1 MERQDTLRVFTHDK
15 GFVFIDGALVE
26 VKFIET
32 KFDYDHSENGM
43 AYFTASHVVRLPDGT
58 NYTVNRYIDVF
69 DSIQKY
75 KDDDPSETEFK
86 ALYGTPCCVVSNVFG
101 RRFRSMAYW
110 TLKNGEP
117 ISKIFELTHFKY
129 NYLSYRFE
137 ADEKPYGTPYVTR
150 EECVSY
156 NDIKVI
162 DKDGN
167 TSLSTGIN
175 KLLQLDE
182 DQKELLGQFE
192 NLLRE
197 MKANDIFLLQDCCQK
212 IMAYNFR
219 NVEGYALDY
228 KAELS
233 EVCVDSGEDPKNF
246 ERADRYGETFKVEGE
261 IEQWGDDNYLFIKRK
276 RKR

>member
-58 NYTVNRYIDVF
+58 NYTVGRYTDVF

-75 KDDDPSETEFK
+75 KDDDPSETELK
-86 ALYGTPCCVVSNVFG
+86 ALCGTPCCVVSNVFG
-101 RRFRSMAYW
+101 RCFRSMAYW

-129 NYLSYRFE
+129 NYLSYKFE

-167 TSLSTGIN
+167 TSLNTGIN
-175 KLLQLDE
+175 KLLQLDD
-182 DQKELLGQFE
+182 DQKELVGQFE

-197 MKANDIFLLQDCCQK
+197 MRDKDIFLLSDCCER
-212 IMAYNFR
+212 ITVYNFR
-219 NVEGYALDY
+219 NVDGYMLNY
-228 KAELS
+228 NPELTES
-233 EVCVDSGEDPKNF
+233 DVDPGENPNDF
-246 ERADRYGETFKVEGE
+246 ERADRYGELFEVDGR
-261 IEQWGDDNYLFIKRK
+261 IEQWGDDNNLFIKRK
-276 RKR
+276 K